1 MLVDL
6 SLDKLRSFRYER
18 AEPAGFDAFW
28 RDVLAD
34 QRKHPLDVRTE
45 PVGTVLTTLDVSD
58 VTFAGYGAD
67 PVRAWYIRPADS
79 AAALPTV
86 VEFIGYGGGRGQPH
100 ESLLW
105 ASCGY
110 AHLVVDTRGQGAVWN
125 VGDTPD
131 PHGSGPSA
139 PGFLTRGLSSPAE
152 HYYTRVFVDAVRAI
166 AVARELPG
174 CDPDRLLAYGGS
186 QGGGIA
192 LAAASL
198 TGNLSGVCARVPFLC
213 AIERGAAITDREPVR
228 RADPLARR
236 TSRASHDGPGYL
248 GPSRRGVPRTTLA
261 VPRIH
266 LRRPHGRRVPTLDRD
281 GRGQRLCR
289 SRRPPHLGVERPR
302 RRQVPGTAR
311 DRRMGRAALRSRGP
325 VGATPA
331 RPDVIAATK
340 ATRRV
345 AGNRAIGR

>member
-18 AEPAGFDAFW
+18 PEPAGFDAFW

-45 PVGTVLTTLDVSD
+45 PVDTVLTTLDVSD

-67 PVRAWYIRPADS
+67 PVRAWYIRPAGS

-174 CDPDRLLAYGGS
+174 CDPGRLLAYGGS

-213 AIERGAAITDREPVR
+213 AIERGAAITDREPYAELTRWLGVHHEQ
-228 RADPLARR
+228 AVTALDTLAHLDVVFHARR
-236 TSRASHDGPGYL
+236 SLCPAFISAGLMDDVCP
-248 GPSRRGVPRTTLA
+248 PSTV
-261 VPRIH
+261 
-266 LRRPHGRRVPTLDRD
+266 
-281 GRGQRLCR
+281 
-289 SRRPPHLGVERPR
+289 
-302 RRQVPGTAR
+302 
-311 DRRMGRAALRSRGP
+311 MAAANDYGGP
-325 VGATPA
+325 VDVRIWEWNGHEGGKSQELLEIVEWAGRLFAPA
-331 RPDVIAATK
+331 
-340 ATRRV
+340 
-345 AGNRAIGR
+345 GR